1 MTEGKITKPL
11 SKTEHQ
17 QTGSGSDNLQVDVK
31 IKKEANNFQKENK
44 DDGIFS
50 KETQFAILGHAEN
63 KAKEPLPKT
72 QTKKNLEKRKLSM
85 GLAILSRPDGG
96 GTVEQGTKQQK
107 RPKINVG
114 KNRMNSAAE
123 SSMVT
128 SWRQKIPLTE
138 DVMIKPKAAM
148 GLRKVVRTMR
158 PEKAEDEGDVMPGPG
173 KEILDTLNAW
183 HERRWQRLLDEYKIR
198 GEGTSGIS
206 KGWEDTIIRNW
217 PKQSREKEKVEEM
230 KVRMQMK
237 MKEMEEN
244 VKLQKEGNEIEVP
257 DLGKIWLHNEE
268 EEREVGEMDEEDEM
282 LISLPA
288 LGEARIPSRGR
299 GGDQREQLPKRRRR
313 VFRRQQISPSR
324 ASLKSDVKNSQS
336 SIERPKETSAVTN
349 NEPTRDR
356 LDSKLSLDDLPKAS
370 SSPAMRALHFLKT
383 ALQKRPATPTS
394 PVDRFDRP
402 RRTSLLTRGLTMLR
416 TALQRPPAAPPTVVE
431 RFPILPPR
439 RVRPPSTLV
448 SLLRLGWEKLTPR
461 LTIR

>member
-1 MTEGKITKPL
+1 
-11 SKTEHQ
+11 
-17 QTGSGSDNLQVDVK
+17 
-31 IKKEANNFQKENK
+31 
-44 DDGIFS
+44 
-50 KETQFAILGHAEN
+50 
-63 KAKEPLPKT
+63 
-72 QTKKNLEKRKLSM
+72 
-85 GLAILSRPDGG
+85 
-96 GTVEQGTKQQK
+96 
-107 RPKINVG
+107 
-114 KNRMNSAAE
+114 
-123 SSMVT
+123 
-128 SWRQKIPLTE
+128 
-138 DVMIKPKAAM
+138 
-148 GLRKVVRTMR
+148 
-158 PEKAEDEGDVMPGPG
+158 
-173 KEILDTLNAW
+173 
-183 HERRWQRLLDEYKIR
+183 
-198 GEGTSGIS
+198 
-206 KGWEDTIIRNW
+206 
-217 PKQSREKEKVEEM
+217 
-230 KVRMQMK
+230 
-237 MKEMEEN
+237 
-244 VKLQKEGNEIEVP
+244 
-257 DLGKIWLHNEE
+257 
-268 EEREVGEMDEEDEM
+268 MDEEDKM

-356 LDSKLSLDDLPKAS
+356 LDSKLSLNDLPKAS
-370 SSPAMRALHFLKT
+370 SSPAMRTLHFLKT

-439 RVRPPSTLV
+439 RVRPHSTLV